1 MALVS
6 GPFVAVAI
14 LFYAVVI
21 GVQQGPDMTAPARG
35 PGAGQTG
42 GANAIGE
49 WLAGGAR
56 DATVTQRREL
66 DGKLAA
72 AEAAHAAE
80 IEVAE
85 IEAAEPELVE
95 PEKLPQGFVLVVKD
109 LSDVSSDE
117 RPVFV
122 ASNAGGWNPA
132 DPRTIMEPR
141 SDQRWQFITNE
152 PIDVTGRLEFKFT
165 LGSWDTVETAA
176 DGDATEHRTLPLVD
190 VSTLEPGERPI
201 IEMELIQ
208 FREAPEGSVGVSRVD
223 PYRPINASG
232 TIRRLPVSGGAGGA
246 AGLVRDLIVWLP
258 PGYDDSDKTYPALY
272 LFDGQNLFDALPGVH
287 GEWQADETAT
297 RLVCAGQ
304 IEPMIIIGV
313 PHAEQ
318 FRAEEYVPDRLG
330 IGGEDAHGDDFA
342 EWFMREVKPRAERAF
357 RIDPS
362 PEQTV
367 IGGASLGAV
376 IAVHIADTHPGHFGG
391 LLIES
396 IPAIEASHPSAD
408 LVRAIDSW
416 PGRAFVGIG
425 GREVGDDAGANARY
439 VAWANALD
447 DYLREQ
453 GVDTPL
459 VIEPNASHNEAAWA
473 ERFPT
478 ALRFFFAN

>member
-21 GVQQGPDMTAPARG
+21 GVRQGPDMTAPARG

-49 WLAGGAR
+49 WLASGAR
-56 DATVTQRREL
+56 DTTVAQRREVE
-66 DGKLAA
+66 GRLAE
-72 AEAAHAAE
+72 AEAAHEAE
-80 IEVAE
+80 V
-85 IEAAEPELVE
+85 EAVEPELAE

-165 LGSWDTVETAA
+165 LGSWDTVETDAEGA
-176 DGDATEHRTLPLVD
+176 DTENRTLPLVD

-201 IEMELIQ
+201 IEMEVIQ
-208 FREAPEGSVGVSRVD
+208 FREAPEGSVGPSRVD

-258 PGYDDSDKTYPALY
+258 PGYDDTDRTYPAMY

-287 GEWQADETAT
+287 GEWRADETAT
-297 RLVCAGQ
+297 RLVSAGRV
-304 IEPMIIIGV
+304 EPMIIVGV
-313 PHAEQ
+313 PHADR
-318 FRAEEYVPDRLG
+318 FRAEEYLPDRLAG
-330 IGGEDAHGDDFA
+330 AIDGVNARGDDFA

-376 IAVHIADTHPGHFGG
+376 IAMHIADKNPGQFGG

-396 IPAIEASHPSAD
+396 IPAFEGDRPPMDA
-408 LVRAIDSW
+408 VRAIDSW
-416 PGRAFVGIG
+416 PGRVFVGMG
-425 GREVGDDAGANARY
+425 GREINDNIDANLEY
-439 VAWANALD
+439 LTWANALA

-453 GVDTPL
+453 GVDTAL
-459 VIEPNASHNEAAWA
+459 VIEPNANHNEDAWA
-473 ERFPT
+473 ERFPA
-478 ALRFFFAN
+478 ALRFFFTE